1 MRKNFSVSKTTKTLI
16 PDLRTGEITTVRNT
30 SSTNHSINLTSLI
43 VPIFAILFVF
53 IFAFF
58 NPNLIKIERN
68 ENGQLE
74 RVYLDTKSDFNFIEY
89 LDYIEDTDNSL
100 GNEILDFLKQDVD
113 FDGFGEDIGDS
124 IFTIFKV
131 FLNMITFPIR
141 VVVFVI
147 KVVFDTFG
155 LISRIIVWK

>member
-1 MRKNFSVSKTTKTLI
+1 MRKNFGVSKSTKTLI
-16 PDLRTGEITTVRNT
+16 PDLTTGEMITVRKT
-30 SSTNHSINLTSLI
+30 SSTNHSINITGLI

-53 IFAFF
+53 LFSFF
-58 NPNLIKIERN
+58 NPTLVKTQRN

-89 LDYIEDTDNSL
+89 LDFIEDTDNSL

-141 VVVFVI
+141 VIVFVL